1 MGKLNAFLVVVAIA
15 CALGVITSQ
24 HKARKLFADLDAE
37 QAQQKKLDDEWT
49 QLQLEQGTWA
59 THKRVQALAASQ
71 LGMRFADP
79 STTVIVDAA
88 GVPASGAAP
97 TPPAAPGAPR

>member
-1 MGKLNAFLVVVAIA
+1 MARLNAFLLVVAIA

-24 HKARKLFADLDAE
+24 QRARKLFAEIDAE
-37 QAQQKKLDDEWT
+37 QAQAKRLDDEWT

-59 THKRVQALAASQ
+59 THKRVQALAAGQ

-79 STTVIVDAA
+79 STTVIIDPA
-88 GVPASGAAP
+88 GVPAGTA
-97 TPPAAPGAPR
+97 PAAPGAAR